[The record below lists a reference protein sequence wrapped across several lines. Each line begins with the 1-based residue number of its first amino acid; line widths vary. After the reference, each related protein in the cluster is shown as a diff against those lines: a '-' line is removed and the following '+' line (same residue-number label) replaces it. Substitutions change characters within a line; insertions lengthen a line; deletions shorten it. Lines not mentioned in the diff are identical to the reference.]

1 MWLTLLVG
9 GLFMLGHPL
18 QVKAQST
25 EEYYVQHGGFQA
37 EKKVVEAADW
47 QTFIEAYQNEEV
59 TKIKLTNDVEDKSKN
74 GAFGPTNYKRKNSIE
89 IDGQGHT
96 LTLKKYHG
104 LRTSEKPTGFV
115 EEQAGKKL
123 TRSLFHMHDL
133 SIAQNLN
140 GSRAAIGNYSSY
152 AFVGASDS
160 HSTWGLETSK
170 YEENMTKNWYFR
182 FGNVDTKNDDNE
194 DNAKGV
200 TRLAMAYGAQV
211 SVYGNLELRTSA
223 ENMYVGSLIVED
235 GTNWQGT
242 TEHYDNSTVW
252 FVVAGPKDGTGK
264 NEALSIGK
272 NCQISLNNKKH
283 GSRYPAFYGHYKAAV
298 IDEKSKVTI
307 ENKGNGWRF
316 DQKGSTLNIKKG
328 AILSLNSSGKGK
340 VLQFGRGPL
349 SPTKVSECRLTVE
362 TGGSLFV
369 SGQTDKSSDVSVV
382 DFTGGS
388 ICQFAKAYS
397 VSNSA
402 IEIEAGGVFDV
413 QNVSTG
419 KKEARHRVLN
429 LRNDTNQF
437 ILRQQEVHLWKN
449 SATIEEMKTG
459 SPSKTIPS
467 METIIFSGEKNC
479 TFSDEA
485 KVNAEIKALKLK
497 DYRRISNFS
506 GSNDDYDNDG
516 LTNELEEAIGT
527 DPMNPDSDGDGLND
541 GLEWN
546 QTLTDP
552 TKASSEEDGIKDGDR
567 DNDVDGLSNSE
578 EINNGTD
585 PSKADSDNDG
595 LTDKQE
601 KELKTDPTKKDTD
614 EDGLSD
620 GDEIKLGLDPL
631 NPKSDGVTLDS
642 EHLVPQELSTERI
655 NEQFYEED
663 SVFVPK
669 LTATVAKVLDKQA
682 EVEVSTVDNF
692 NEQRALLGA
701 PIELTTSFESAEM
714 TLHFELTEAVL
725 AQGADYLKN
734 LIVCKYENNSLTPL
748 ATTLSEEKISADIT
762 SQGVYLVI
770 NNELFLKSLGLNT
783 ALATNNSKLRTAKPA
798 LQVEEPKEPTT
809 DDEAKYAPAEEIEVP
824 VTKARRLDAAGV
836 ARTLNNM
843 TMGKADIAF
852 VVDTSGSMSDEIRNV
867 VNNVNQF
874 VDELTNTYQVDA
886 NFALVEY
893 TDDKVQLLPDN
904 QHQFF
909 SDVEKF
915 KQKMGT
921 LNVSGGTE
929 YVTRALG
936 IAQQLKY
943 RSNAAKFIILLTD
956 ESGDYGKNDPTLTEM
971 TALLERDDITTSVIT
986 SSSLQSTYREL
997 YEQTGGIYANIYG
1010 NFSQELL
1017 KIADNIGENVN
1028 EGTWVLLND
1037 FQAVRL
1043 DGEVDAGS
1051 GRDKDQDGLSD
1062 YTELGKKKTISLTPF
1077 IEQMCKTNG
1086 VSSDL
1091 YKGQDTIEVYEYTSN
1106 PVLPDTDYDGI
1117 GDKEDAEKING
1128 NQFAGKMVDKK
1139 GKEDYGINDEI
1150 QVEFKLDYRKF
1161 FTSSNTAYHKDL
1173 SVLGSLLSSVVYED
1187 RTLAINQGTAFNGD
1201 ITSMLEQYGMSD
1213 VKRYKLDKNGGYKDD
1228 DISEV
1233 GLGHR
1238 KMTYAGKTKE
1248 LIVVSV
1254 RDTNGTVQE
1263 WSSNFDVGADIAD
1276 YWDRENPDWTNKQH
1290 HKGFDVTTNRL
1301 DAHIQDYIQDKV
1313 DSFAEKIIYVVGHSR
1328 GAAIA
1333 NLLGAK
1339 YEADANYKTYVYT
1352 FAAPNNTINKK
1363 TYKTIFNVINTDDL
1377 VPYLP
1382 LTAWEFT
1389 NYGKYK
1395 KVSVNDYYEDSNL
1408 FGDKE
1413 GTFEWLTG
1421 HDYNPDGGTN
1431 RTLKEFEKIAND
1443 RADLY
1448 KFDLKNN
1455 NTAARCGNLHL
1466 FSEENALKAA
1476 EKAYRELPDKLQK
1489 FAQVGTFSE
1498 GLGYWGGLYQ
1508 TPAFLMQDLAY
1519 LAAKETLSLFPPK
1532 IGTDVAPKYEVA
1544 KASFAITSGP
1554 VPVIKLGG
1562 MAHPHL
1568 PQTYYLIAK
1577 NNLVPLK

>member
-1 MWLTLLVG
+1 MKKGMWLTLLVG

-123 TRSLFHMHDL
+123 ARSLFHMHDL

-211 SVYGNLELRTSA
+211 SVYGNLELSTSA

-264 NEALSIGK
+264 NEALAIGK

-459 SPSKTIPS
+459 SPSTTIPS

-485 KVNAEIKALKLK
+485 KVNAELKALKLK

-567 DNDVDGLSNSE
+567 DNDGDGLSNSE
-578 EINNGTD
+578 EISNGTD

-601 KELKTDPTKKDTD
+601 KELKTDSTKKDTD

-642 EHLVPQELSTERI
+642 ERLVPQELSTERI

-770 NNELFLKSLGLNT
+770 NNELFLKSLGVNT

-809 DDEAKYAPAEEIEVP
+809 DDEAKYAPAEEIEVS
-824 VTKARRLDAAGV
+824 VTKARRLDGAGV

-1043 DGEVDAGS
+1043 DGEVDASS

-1077 IEQMCKTNG
+1077 IQAMCKTNG

-1128 NQFAGKMVDKK
+1128 NQFAGKMVSLKD
-1139 GKEDYGINDEI
+1139 KEDFGINDEI
-1150 QVEFKLDYRKF
+1150 KVNYKLDYRKF

-1173 SVLGSLLSSVVYED
+1173 SVLGSLLSGIVYD
-1187 RTLAINQGTAFNGD
+1187 NRTLEINQGATFAGD
-1201 ITSMLEQYGMSD
+1201 IEEMLKQYGMSD
-1213 VKRYKLDKNGGYKDD
+1213 VERHTLDIDKKGEYEDD

-1254 RDTNGTVQE
+1254 RGTDGSLKE

-1276 YWDRENPDWTNKQH
+1276 YWDRENPDWQNKQH

-1301 DAHIQDYIQDKV
+1301 DAYIQKYIQDKI
-1313 DSFAEKIIYVVGHSR
+1313 DASAEKIIYIVGHSR

-1339 YEADANYKTYVYT
+1339 YEEKSDYKTYVYT
-1352 FAAPNNTINKK
+1352 FAAPNTTLSKK
-1363 TYKTIFNVINTDDL
+1363 SYKTIFNVINTDDL

-1382 LTAWEFT
+1382 LTAWGFT

-1395 KVSVNDYYEDSNL
+1395 KVSVEDYYEDQRILHADGYTDSQI
-1408 FGDKE
+1408 

-1421 HDYNPDGGTN
+1421 NDYNPDGGTE
-1431 RTLKEFEKIAND
+1431 RTVKEFEKIANN
-1443 RADLY
+1443 REELY
-1448 KFDLKNN
+1448 IQTFDS
-1455 NTAARCGNLHL
+1455 NTMQKVWNEA
-1466 FSEENALKAA
+1466 S
-1476 EKAYRELPDKLQK
+1476 YRQEIGERLERYIVIK
-1489 FAQVGTFSE
+1489 E
-1498 GLGYWGGLYQ
+1498 GLVGVNVYQ
-1508 TPAFLMQDLAY
+1508 SPAFLMQDLAH
-1519 LAAKETLSLFPPK
+1519 LAAKENINPLLGQ
-1532 IGTDVAPKYEVA
+1532 IGQNVAPKYDLA
-1544 KASFAITSGP
+1544 KASFIVSSGP
-1554 VPVIKLGG
+1554 VKFIKLGG
-1562 MAHPHL
+1562 MGHPHL
-1568 PQTYYLIAK
+1568 PHTYYLIAQ
-1577 NNLVPLK
+1577 NNLAPLN